1 MTESEFIAPL
11 AQESTPSI
19 IADKLRQ
26 AIAHG
31 ELRPG
36 DQLGEAELA
45 GKLGVSR
52 GPLREGMQRLTQEGL
67 LTSIPYRGLFVID
80 LTPDE
85 IRDMYLA
92 REAIERAAARRIL
105 QGDYAAAGDALLA
118 VVVEM
123 AATGDPNEV
132 SLVDIRFHE
141 HLVELADSTR
151 LSRIHQTYLVETQM
165 CVHALADS
173 YATHGDRVVEHHAL
187 ASAIRSGDVELTD
200 KLVIAHME
208 EAVDRLIA
216 LADHPAG

>member
-31 ELRPG
+31 ELEPG
-36 DQLGEAELA
+36 AQLGEAELA
-45 GKLGVSR
+45 RKLGVSR

-105 QGDYAAAGDALLA
+105 QGDYAAAGDELLA

-123 AATGDPNEV
+123 AATGDPSEV
-132 SLVDIRFHE
+132 SWVDIRFHE
-141 HLVELADSTR
+141 LLVELADSTR

-173 YATHGDRVVEHHAL
+173 YAVHGDRVVEHHAL

-200 KLVIAHME
+200 KMVIAHME
-208 EAVDRLIA
+208 DAVDRLIA
-216 LADHPAG
+216 LADQPQG